1 MVYPCNLYLHVICR
15 FPPNERTTATGISS
29 VFNQLGNAGGFLLG
43 PLLVREPDLRQI
55 VNNKTATSS
64 VRLLRNDILNLMDA
78 EALVCAILFF
88 CVVFYFPSRPNL
100 PPSVTSTVARLNIK
114 DGVVQIFKY
123 VFIASTKCVF
133 FKYLLL

>member
-1 MVYPCNLYLHVICR
+1 MYR

-43 PLLVREPDLRQI
+43 PLLVREPDQPQT
-55 VNNKTATSS
+55 NNKTGINS

-88 CVVFYFPSRPNL
+88 CVVLYFPSRPIL
-100 PPSVTSTVARLNIK
+100 PPSVTSTVQRLNIK
-114 DGVVQIFKY
+114 DGVLHILKY
-123 VFIASTKCVF
+123 ESNKAN
-133 FKYLLL
+133 